1 MSKSLPQI
9 VTSSPREP
17 TEQEQEAIERAK
29 QRIRARPLPLAYEVD
44 LAEGGEVALSALHSD
59 EAGQFTRMVDL
70 FGTASD
76 SFARHTLGSLG
87 AVVREPGKAPPTAEQ
102 LNAALA
108 AVGGLAPR
116 NEAEAML
123 AVQIVATHE
132 AAMSMIGRAKEAK
145 DTAAMERFGTLATKL
160 QRTFLAQLETLAKI
174 RRGGEQ
180 KVTVEHVYVAPG
192 GQAIVGAV
200 AMPGGGGSLE
210 NGRQPCG
217 PADDRALATSPG
229 APLLRQDAARDGVP
243 VARHEGPEALPS
255 PRRRNRERRPAG

>member
-1 MSKSLPQI
+1 MSKS
-9 VTSSPREP
+9 TMSSPREP
-17 TEQEQEAIERAK
+17 TEQEQEAIKRARR
-29 QRIRARPLPLAYEVD
+29 RIRARPLPLAYEVD
-44 LAEGGEVALSALHSD
+44 LAEGGEVALDAPHAD
-59 EAGQFTRMVDL
+59 AAGQHLHMLDT

-76 SFARHTLGSLG
+76 AFGRHMLGWLG
-87 AVVREPGKAPPTAEQ
+87 AAACEPGKGPPAAQQ

-132 AAMSMIGRAKEAK
+132 AAMSMISRAKGAK

-210 NGRQPCG
+210 NGHQPCE
-217 PADDRALATSPG
+217 PADDRALATSPV
-229 APLLRQDAARDGVP
+229 APLLRQDPARDGVP
-243 VARHEGPEALPS
+243 VPRHEGPEALPS
-255 PRRRNRERRPAG
+255 PRRRNRERCPAR